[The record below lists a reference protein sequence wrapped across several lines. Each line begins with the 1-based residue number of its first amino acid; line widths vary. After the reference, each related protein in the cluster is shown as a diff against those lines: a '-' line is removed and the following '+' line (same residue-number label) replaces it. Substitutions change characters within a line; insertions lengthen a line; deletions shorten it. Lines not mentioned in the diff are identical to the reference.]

1 MLRQAFEV
9 ITANIRTVSLRS
21 YQPSIPQM
29 LIADIEK
36 MLATVPL
43 YQQIQSAL
51 VDEEGDRLVQDARFG
66 IYNGL
71 DIIVALTEL
80 NLREVEKTKNTM
92 AVLLTCM
99 GNTTESRIS
108 EKRTGLKADKLST
121 CVLLET
127 GAVAASY
134 LDASGK
140 NCSYAWFHPSRPHN
154 GFWGYPRSEKEIL
167 DCFVQAARSAR
178 LTIDRDC
185 RTLASIPSLVLLAAD
200 AYNRSRVIN

>member
-1 MLRQAFEV
+1 MLRQAFD
-9 ITANIRTVSLRS
+9 IISANIRTVSLRS
-21 YQPSIPQM
+21 YQPSIPQL

-51 VDEEGDRLVQDARFG
+51 VDEE
-66 IYNGL
+66 
-71 DIIVALTEL
+71 
-80 NLREVEKTKNTM
+80 
-92 AVLLTCM
+92 
-99 GNTTESRIS
+99 
-108 EKRTGLKADKLST
+108 ADKLST

-127 GAVAASY
+127 GAGAASY

-167 DCFVQAARSAR
+167 DCFVNAARSAR

-185 RTLASIPSLVLLAAD
+185 RTLVSIPPLVLLAAD